1 MIEAILGMLVGSGL
15 FFGGFHFH
23 DVNYRPGGE
32 WYHDS
37 ELNGWVSGSI
47 TDGNTGKRY
56 VVNLPHYNNPDR
68 KKELI
73 GYAMGTAGAAILA
86 LSVKH
91 AWDKREKKQA
101 DGTDQALE
109 RFRRRIGK
117 KEGVI
122 GMLLGLG
129 LSIAGVEFHDGD
141 YKRDGRQ
148 IVDSWPERFANPP
161 SNIPEHM
168 GYLMGATGGAV
179 LALSVKHVWWGSR
192 SKKDPISTNLN
203 RAYQR
208 FRISLGQDKVVR
220 DAWMCAAA
228 FRLCPPSA
236 KIAPFPSRLVIDNRY
251 SDQTIHNVTELLR
264 DHPMWPSQESQK

>member
-1 MIEAILGMLVGSGL
+1 MIESILGMLVGSGL

-37 ELNGWVSGSI
+37 ELGGWVSGSI

-56 VVNLPHYNNPDR
+56 VVNLPHFNSPDR

-91 AWDKREKKQA
+91 AWDKREKMRT

-117 KEGVI
+117 KEI
-122 GMLLGLG
+122 FGMVLGLG

-148 IVDSWPERFANPP
+148 IVDSWPRRFADPP

-179 LALSVKHVWWGSR
+179 LAFSVKHAWEGR
-192 SKKDPISTNLN
+192 KKQDAVSMNID

-220 DAWMCAAA
+220 DAWMRAAA
-228 FRLCPPSA
+228 FRLRPPSKAA
-236 KIAPFPSRLVIDNRY
+236 KIAPFLSRLVIDGRY
-251 SDQTIHNVTELLR
+251 LD
-264 DHPMWPSQESQK
+264 

>member
-1 MIEAILGMLVGSGL
+1 MIESILGMLVGSGL
-15 FFGGFHFH
+15 FFSGFHFH
-23 DVNYRPGGE
+23 DVNYRPDGE

-37 ELNGWVSGSI
+37 ELGGWVSGSI
-47 TDGNTGKRY
+47 TDSNTGKRY
-56 VVNLPHYNNPDR
+56 IVNLPHYNNSDR

-91 AWDKREKKQA
+91 AWDKQEKKQA

-117 KEGVI
+117 KEI
-122 GMLLGLG
+122 FGMVLGLG

-148 IVDSWPERFANPP
+148 IVDSWPDRFADPP

-179 LALSVKHVWWGSR
+179 LALSVKHGWWGSR
-192 SKKDPISTNLN
+192 NKKDPISTNLN

-208 FRISLGQDKVVR
+208 FRISLGQDKVAR
-220 DAWMCAAA
+220 DAWVRAAA
-228 FRLCPPSA
+228 FRLRLPSKAA
-236 KIAPFPSRLVIDNRY
+236 KIAPFTSRLVIDGRY
-251 SDQTIHNVTELLR
+251 LDQTMHNVARPFR
-264 DHPMWPSQESQK
+264 DRPM